1 MKLEDA
7 AEKLAQ
13 LGNPTRLEVVRYLVK
28 AGPSG
33 IPVGSIQKQL
43 KIPAST
49 LTHHLKHLKGVGLLM
64 QKREKTNLWCS
75 INFDRLHEVSD
86 FLLEE
91 CCSFSLRE
99 SDNTKTECDAA

>member
-1 MKLEDA
+1 MELQTA
-7 AEKLAQ
+7 ADTLAQ
-13 LGNPTRLEVVRYLVK
+13 LGNPTRLEVVRFLVK

-33 IPVGSIQKQL
+33 MTVGSIQKQL
-43 KIPAST
+43 DIPAST
-49 LTHHLKHLKGVGLLM
+49 LTYHLKHLKGVGLLT

-91 CCSFSLRE
+91 YCSFSLRE
-99 SDNTKTECDAA
+99 SDKAKTERDAA

>member
-7 AEKLAQ
+7 AETLAQ

-33 IPVGSIQKQL
+33 VPVGSIQRQL

-64 QKREKTNLWCS
+64 QKREKPISGAASTLIVCMRFRIFSWRS
-75 INFDRLHEVSD
+75 AAVSV
-86 FLLEE
+86 
-91 CCSFSLRE
+91 
-99 SDNTKTECDAA
+99 

>member
-7 AEKLAQ
+7 AETLAQ

-33 IPVGSIQKQL
+33 VPVGSIQKQL

-99 SDNTKTECDAA
+99 SDKARTKRDAA

>member
-7 AEKLAQ
+7 AETLAQ

-33 IPVGSIQKQL
+33 VPVGSIQRQL

-49 LTHHLKHLKGVGLLM
+49 LTHHLKHLKGVGLLIK
-64 QKREKTNLWCS
+64 KREKTNLWCR
-75 INFDRLHEVSD
+75 IDFHRLNEISA

-91 CCSFSLRE
+91 CCVFQSNE
-99 SDNTKTECDAA
+99 TEHAINKRDAA

>member
-7 AEKLAQ
+7 AETLAQ

-33 IPVGSIQKQL
+33 VPVGSIQKQL

-49 LTHHLKHLKGVGLLM
+49 LTHHLKILAQAGLVR
-64 QKREKTNLWCS
+64 QARQGRS
-75 INFDRLHEVSD
+75 IICAAAARDELQALSHY
-86 FLLEE
+86 LLSE
-91 CCSFSLRE
+91 CCA
-99 SDNTKTECDAA
+99 DAPSGIETRKDRPHV